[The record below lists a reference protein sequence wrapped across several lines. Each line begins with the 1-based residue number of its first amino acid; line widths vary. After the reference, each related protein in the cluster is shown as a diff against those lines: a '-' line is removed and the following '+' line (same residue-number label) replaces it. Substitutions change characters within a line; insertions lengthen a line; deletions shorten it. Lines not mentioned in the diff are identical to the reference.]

1 MTDEDEGTSYSDRDT
16 SDLDDVRDRDE
27 LRRRYYGLMQEL
39 RVILP
44 GVQVLLAFLLTAPFA
59 QRFVELDT
67 AGRRAFGVA
76 LTCSMLSVLCLI
88 GPVILHRLGE
98 RTARSSRLW
107 WSIRLTVSG
116 ILLLGVALMAAMWGI
131 ARFVYGD
138 GTAWWLV
145 VPVFVILLALW
156 VVLPFL
162 QHRNHGV
169 PGDADGT

>member
-1 MTDEDEGTSYSDRDT
+1 MTDEDEEYSYSDKDT
-16 SDLDDVRDRDE
+16 SELDDVADRDE
-27 LRRRYYGLMQEL
+27 LRRRYYGLLQEL

-67 AGRRAFGVA
+67 AGKWAFGIA
-76 LTCSMLSVLCLI
+76 LTCAMFSVLCLI

-98 RTARSSRLW
+98 RTARSARLW
-107 WSIRLTVSG
+107 WSIRLTVVG
-116 ILLLGVALMAAMWGI
+116 LLLLGVALVSAMWGI

-145 VPVFVILLALW
+145 VAGDRDRARGCGSRLPLTRPVSRRT
-156 VVLPFL
+156 P
-162 QHRNHGV
+162 
-169 PGDADGT
+169 PG